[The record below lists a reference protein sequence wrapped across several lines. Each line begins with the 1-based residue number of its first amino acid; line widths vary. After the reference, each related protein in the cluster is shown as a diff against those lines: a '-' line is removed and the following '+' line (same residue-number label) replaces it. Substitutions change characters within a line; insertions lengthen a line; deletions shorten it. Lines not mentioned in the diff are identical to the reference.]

1 MTRLSRVEKIRIE
14 KRDHRIKLTRTGVIT
29 TFALGLA
36 GCVQASAQGELMP
49 TNQSIP
55 LSQKDIAQCEKETH
69 PNYLYSMYKY
79 DRLDHEIKV
88 YGFKNTNNEKTDKWT
103 FTSDKQPGTL
113 EDQFP
118 KNHHEVE
125 EEVATSIGS
134 FTTNSES
141 DLIQEERSEPSKE
154 AILKV
159 PPLNVRDQDQLHEKE
174 NKENLGE
181 DNQLGIEQT
190 ENIQEATA
198 VKDSNNELD
207 QEQSKPLVKW
217 NNHGKVV
224 YVEQTRFAIETEYGD
239 KWFVVDE
246 TEKINQLKPNM
257 AVSVYYQEVD
267 NMNVVTDFFI
277 TYKPEDKTEEEILE
291 GTYLSYADD
300 NQKAIRVYIPHQEII
315 YDLAPSLYDM
325 TLYEYGTP
333 IMFTTK
339 LDEEGRLIVTSI
351 NDVSS

>member
-1 MTRLSRVEKIRIE
+1 MTRLSRVEKIRVE
-14 KRDHRIKLTRTGVIT
+14 KRDQRIKLTRTGVIT
-29 TFALGLA
+29 TLALGLA

-55 LSQKDIAQCEKETH
+55 LSHKDLAEPKKETH
-69 PNYLYSMYKY
+69 PNYLYSMYRY

-88 YGFKNTNNEKTDKWT
+88 YGFKNTNDEKTDKWT
-103 FTSDKQPGTL
+103 FTSNKQTDTL
-113 EDQFP
+113 EDQLP

-125 EEVATSIGS
+125 EEETASIEP
-134 FTTNSES
+134 FTTNHES
-141 DLIQEERSEPSKE
+141 TLIHEERSEPSKE
-154 AILKV
+154 AIL
-159 PPLNVRDQDQLHEKE
+159 NVRDQDELHEKE

-246 TEKINQLKPNM
+246 TETINQLKPNM

-277 TYKPEDKTEEEILE
+277 TYKPEDTIEEDKLE

-300 NQKAIRVYIPHQEII
+300 NQKAIRVYSPHQEVI
-315 YDLAPSLYDM
+315 YDLAPSLYDR

-333 IMFTTK
+333 ITFTTK
-339 LDEEGRLIVTSI
+339 LDEEGKLIVTSI
-351 NDVSS
+351 NNASS

>member
-1 MTRLSRVEKIRIE
+1 MTRLSRVEKIRVE
-14 KRDHRIKLTRTGVIT
+14 KRDQRIKLIRTGVIT

-55 LSQKDIAQCEKETH
+55 LSHKDMDEHKKETH
-69 PNYLYSMYKY
+69 PNYLYSMYRY

-88 YGFKNTNNEKTDKWT
+88 YGFKNTNDEKTDKWT
-103 FTSDKQPGTL
+103 FTNNKQTGTL
-113 EDQFP
+113 EDPLP
-118 KNHHEVE
+118 KVHIVE
-125 EEVATSIGS
+125 KEETASIEP
-134 FTTNSES
+134 FTTNH
-141 DLIQEERSEPSKE
+141 EERSEPSKE
-154 AILKV
+154 AILNV
-159 PPLNVRDQDQLHEKE
+159 DPLNVRDQDQLYEKE
-174 NKENLGE
+174 NEENLGE

-207 QEQSKPLVKW
+207 QEQPKPLVKW

-246 TEKINQLKPNM
+246 TETINQLKPNM

-267 NMNVVTDFFI
+267 KMNVVTDFFI
-277 TYKPEDKTEEEILE
+277 TYKPEDAIEEDKLE

-300 NQKAIRVYIPHQEII
+300 NQKAIRIYIPHQEVI

-333 IMFTTK
+333 ITFTTK
-339 LDEEGRLIVTSI
+339 LDEEGKLIVTSI
-351 NDVSS
+351 NNASS